1 MISLIIN
8 ELINIFGRKKTKIF
22 LLLEF
27 ILVFICYYFYINSP
41 SMMHVEKHNFVNY
54 ILESS
59 IVGFVVICASIIF
72 TNDIIVGEFSQGTIR
87 QILIRPKSRF
97 EILLAKIITIII
109 LVIVQYL
116 ILLVPSLIIG
126 HFIFNVVNFSSI
138 ITNFINDG
146 FVGIVVSVSLTI
158 MIGVITCSIAISVA
172 IPIGLYC
179 FGQMLS
185 YTSVFHLIYKY
196 YVYYYVDYPLRY
208 TGQSMKF
215 ISFVVFSYF
224 IIFTIISF
232 IVFQCREIK

>member
-8 ELINIFGRKKTKIF
+8 ELINAFGRKKTQI
-22 LLLEF
+22 LLILEF
-27 ILVFICYYFYINSP
+27 ILVFICYYFFINSP
-41 SMMHVEKHNFVNY
+41 FILHLEKHNFINY
-54 ILESS
+54 VLEGS
-59 IVGFVVICASIIF
+59 IASFIIVCVSIIF

-97 EILLAKIITIII
+97 EILLAKMIAIAI
-109 LVIVQYL
+109 LVIIQYL
-116 ILLVPSLIIG
+116 ILLTPSLIIG
-126 HFIFNVVNFSSI
+126 YFVFCVVNFGSI
-138 ITNFINDG
+138 VTHFMNDG
-146 FVGIVVSVSLTI
+146 FIGILISVSLTI
-158 MIGVITCSIAISVA
+158 MIGVITCSTAISVA

-185 YTSVFHLIYKY
+185 YTSVFHSIYKY

-232 IVFQCREIK
+232 IVFQYREIK